1 MEYEVILGVGG
12 KSDVLCVG
20 RTLLRL
26 SSFLLL
32 HIIPNT
38 KPNGYR
44 QNIGDKKCEKKAFC
58 LKNNGYIYIYIY
70 REKIIITNLK
80 CCIEYTTS
88 F

>member
-12 KSDVLCVG
+12 ESNVLCVG
-20 RTLLRL
+20 RTLFRL

-38 KPNGYR
+38 KSNGYR

-58 LKNNGYIYIYIY
+58 LKNNGYIYIY
-70 REKIIITNLK
+70 RKKIIITNLK
-80 CCIEYTTS
+80 CYIEYTTS